1 MEAPLHTGINTAAQP
16 LSDFKGE
23 IKMKKVNTK
32 KLATASILCAVA
44 VVGSLFSFPVFGS
57 KCAPVQHMV
66 NIICAVLLGPAYGVG
81 AAFVASLIRNL
92 LGLGSLMAFPGS
104 MFGALLCGL
113 VYKKTGN
120 IAATLVGEVFGTA
133 ILGGLC
139 AYPVAI
145 YFMGQSAAAIA
156 FYAYII
162 PFFVS
167 TAGGAAISAVLIY
180 SLKKAGA
187 LRRMQLS
194 LAQ

>member
-1 MEAPLHTGINTAAQP
+1 
-16 LSDFKGE
+16 
-23 IKMKKVNTK
+23 MKKVNTK

-167 TAGGAAISAVLIY
+167 TAGAAQRYPQS
-180 SLKKAGA
+180 
-187 LRRMQLS
+187 
-194 LAQ
+194 

>member
-104 MFGALLCGL
+104 MFGALMCGL

-187 LRRMQLS
+187 LGRMQLS

>member
-57 KCAPVQHMV
+57 KCAPVQHIV

-187 LRRMQLS
+187 LGRMQLS